1 MKIVPVQTLGQ
12 AAFFLRLSEMS
23 SFSFLVIILFRFTHF
38 ESFLVRDVILEII
51 HFLEDFSL

>member
-12 AAFFLRLSEMS
+12 AAFFLRLSEMP